1 MTEKLRQRAEE
12 LSRKAAHAEP
22 MPDGLSQPE
31 QLYFQTMAALYKQ
44 HKLGSIDTEQA
55 KTEKKQAMQALD
67 EGMFAYKMHLEHAAR
82 LNVFTHEYHKSG
94 TACRGRD
101 CKLYNILTGLMKE

>member
-1 MTEKLRQRAEE
+1 MTEKLKAKAEQ
-12 LSRKAAHAEP
+12 LSRQAAHAEP

-31 QLYFQTMAALYKQ
+31 QLYFQTMAALYKR
-44 HKLGSIDTEQA
+44 HRLGNIDTEQA
-55 KTEKKQAMQALD
+55 KKEKGQAMQALD